1 MTADASA
8 AAVPVALVT
17 GAAGG
22 IGGAVVRRLTR
33 DGFHVVGTDLV
44 EGAWASVP
52 ARALRC
58 DVTDEAALRSM
69 VDALSSELGRLDVLV
84 NCAGVLDV
92 AGVAEMSKRQWD
104 RVIAVNLTGT
114 FLATRECLPLIRAS
128 DRGRVIC
135 IASDAGKTGEAGIA
149 HYCASKFG
157 VIGFAQSLALELAR
171 EPVTVNCVCPVICDT
186 DMLDQLT
193 EGYAQLPGEG
203 DAESLRARYI
213 AEVPKGRP
221 CSPYEVAAVIAFLAG
236 LEAAFV
242 TGQAINISGG
252 KEVH

>member
-1 MTADASA
+1 M
-8 AAVPVALVT
+8 
-17 GAAGG
+17 
-22 IGGAVVRRLTR
+22 VRRLGR
-33 DGFHVVGTDLV
+33 DGFHVVGTDV
-44 EGAWASVP
+44 ADGDWTAVP
-52 ARALRC
+52 ALAMRC
-58 DVTDEAALRSM
+58 DVTDESSVRSM
-69 VDALSSELGRLDVLV
+69 VGAASAELGRIDVLV
-84 NCAGVLDV
+84 NCAGVIDV
-92 AGVAEMSKRQWD
+92 VGVADMSKRQWD

-114 FLATRECLPLIRAS
+114 FLVTRECLPLIRAS

-157 VIGFAQSLALELAR
+157 VVGFAQSLALELAR

-186 DMLDQLT
+186 DMLDELT

-203 DAESLRARYI
+203 DAESFLARYV
-213 AEVPKGRP
+213 AEIPMGRA
-221 CSPYEVAAVIAFLAG
+221 CSPDEVAAAIAFLSGPDAS
-236 LEAAFV
+236 FV